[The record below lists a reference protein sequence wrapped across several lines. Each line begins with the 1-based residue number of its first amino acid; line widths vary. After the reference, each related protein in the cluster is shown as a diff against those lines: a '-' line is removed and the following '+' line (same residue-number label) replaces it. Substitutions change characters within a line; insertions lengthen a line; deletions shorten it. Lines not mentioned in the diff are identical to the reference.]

1 MIKYLRAYRG
11 PGRFREFFRRVSLSD
26 TFALI
31 LGICGIGLVLIPELI
46 YVRDIYE
53 NGYARSNT
61 MFKLT
66 YQAFILFG
74 MAMAYAIVR
83 LLLWKGRK
91 LARTLGAAGLAL
103 VLLTCGYFGYS
114 VKCWF
119 GNVLDV
125 SGYRCLDATAYLEN
139 VYPEDAAAIRWLN
152 ENVEGNPV
160 VLEANGDSYS
170 DYCRVSA
177 MTGLPTVL
185 GWYVHEWLWRGD
197 TADLNEK
204 SAEIQTIYTSG
215 DREAVEEL
223 LEKYEVEYI
232 FVGSCEREKYGENL
246 NEDLLRSLG
255 EEVFPGGTGETGGAY
270 IIKVSS

>member
-1 MIKYLRAYRG
+1 M
-11 PGRFREFFRRVSLSD
+11 
-26 TFALI
+26 
-31 LGICGIGLVLIPELI
+31 
-46 YVRDIYE
+46 
-53 NGYARSNT
+53 
-61 MFKLT
+61 
-66 YQAFILFG
+66 
-74 MAMAYAIVR
+74 
-83 LLLWKGRK
+83 
-91 LARTLGAAGLAL
+91 
-103 VLLTCGYFGYS
+103 
-114 VKCWF
+114 
-119 GNVLDV
+119 
-125 SGYRCLDATAYLEN
+125 
-139 VYPEDAAAIRWLN
+139 
-152 ENVEGNPV
+152 